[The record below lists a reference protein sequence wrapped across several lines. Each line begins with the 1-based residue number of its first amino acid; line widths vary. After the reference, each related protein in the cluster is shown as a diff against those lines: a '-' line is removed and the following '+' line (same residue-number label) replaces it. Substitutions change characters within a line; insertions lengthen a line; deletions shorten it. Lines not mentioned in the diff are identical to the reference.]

1 LRQQR
6 IPELAERLER
16 GEYVI
21 DSRAVADAMVRRH
34 ADRDEALR
42 LSRVLV
48 SGQVDRP
55 SALVEEPEARARP
68 DAA

>member
-1 LRQQR
+1 MRQQR

-48 SGQVDRP
+48 SGQVDRT